1 MNKYFFFL
9 PLLVLSFVMVAC
21 NNDSDSDSDSDSDKR
36 MIVGNW
42 KGSVSNGIETVSVSI
57 QFKSN
62 GKVIHSLF
70 GSWIYELDEEEE
82 TITILSATNENE
94 IKAVYSY
101 KLKSNGTKLTLTNDD
116 EKYSL
121 TKQLEDDDEEK
132 EYDDDSPASANIIGT
147 WDNESDSIRTVII
160 FKTNTFILRQ
170 YKNDKLV
177 DELTGSY
184 TYKNEYLNFIYED
197 EDEEEILHVISLTAD
212 RLILENEEGETAILY
227 RNK

>member
-1 MNKYFFFL
+1 MKTMNKYFFFL

-21 NNDSDSDSDSDSDKR
+21 NNDSDSDSDKR

-101 KLKSNGTKLTLTNDD
+101 KFKSNGTKLTLTNDD

-177 DELTGSY
+177 DELAGSY